1 MIPSHTITEDCSEL
15 TRELVLDFPICPEA
29 VLVHAIRRAFSTFC
43 EKSHFWH
50 MDLDVIQVEEGVT
63 TYDISAGNYFILL
76 DVKRVVAPDGEVKQ
90 SATDLGIYARWD
102 QRSMDSIDLYS
113 IDAGEEVTIT
123 AAVKPREYND
133 VFKFSSLILT
143 DYRDTI
149 LDGARARLFKMP
161 KKEWTDLQLFQFHES
176 TFNSACD
183 EARRRQADSFSRLGN
198 RVTEKARPF
207 F

>member
-1 MIPSHTITEDCSEL
+1 MIPEHRITEDCSEL
-15 TRELVLDFPICPEA
+15 TRELVLDFHTCPDA
-29 VLVHAIRRAFSTFC
+29 VLIHAIRRAFSTFC

-50 MDLDVIQVEEGVT
+50 MDLDVIQVEDGVT

-76 DVKRVVAPDGEVKQ
+76 DVKRVVVPDGEVKQ

-113 IDAGEEVTIT
+113 IDAGDEVTIT
-123 AAVKPREYND
+123 AAVKPREYNE

-161 KKEWTDLQLFQFHES
+161 QKEWTDLRLSQVHEAA
-176 TFNSACD
+176 FNSSCD
-183 EARRRQADSFSRLGN
+183 EARRRQVDSFSRLGN
-198 RVTEKARPF
+198 RVTEKARTF
-207 F
+207 Y